1 MGEYIFVEIFL
12 FLSKSKIQLIGMSAT
27 LPNLKLLSDWL
38 NASLFETNYRPI
50 VLNEYYKF
58 EKCIY
63 DRNSTNVRSL
73 QIDER
78 IEKEDKEHVVHLVLE
93 TIAEK
98 LGVLVFCANKQRC
111 ENVALSIARAIR
123 SLFQN

>member
-1 MGEYIFVEIFL
+1 
-12 FLSKSKIQLIGMSAT
+12 MSAT
-27 LPNLKLLSDWL
+27 LPNLKVLSDWL

-63 DRNSTNVRSL
+63 DGNSTNVRSIE
-73 QIDER
+73 IDER
-78 IEKEDKEHVVHLVLE
+78 IEKDDKEHVIHLVLE
-93 TIAEK
+93 TIVEK

-111 ENVALSIARAIR
+111 ENVALSIAKAIR
-123 SLFQN
+123 SLFSINLDNNIWLVQN